1 MGEPNFFVVGAPR
14 AGTTSLW
21 HYLRQHPDVLMPST
35 SDTKEPSH
43 FADPLPTWA
52 EPFRDRSAYLKLFAT
67 PGTEKAIGEA
77 SPTYLGSEGCAQRI
91 HDAYPDARII
101 ISLRQPARRAFSFY
115 QYMCQWGLEWLPSFE
130 RALEEE
136 DDRLADAE
144 FQSDQAFWFGAFLY
158 FRGSLYSNQ
167 VKQWVEVFPREQIH
181 ILTFEDL
188 KRSPLETTQKIYR
201 FLDVDPDFI
210 PAFWRANRSRAPAW
224 PRLQHALARRWRN
237 HPLFTTKAERARGRV
252 VDRAVIPA
260 LLAGN
265 VLAGRWKKA
274 VLHLKT
280 ERRLLERYRS
290 DIAQTAELTGC
301 NLDHWFEPSPEPR
314 PKSLAANRIAGSILL
329 QAIALRQT
337 VPIEELGDWIIG

>member
-43 FADPLPTWA
+43 FADPIPTFA
-52 EPFRDRSAYLKLFAT
+52 TRFKDRDRYLKLFANS
-67 PGTEKAIGEA
+67 GSKRAIGEA
-77 SPTYLGSEGCAQRI
+77 SPVYLGSAGCAQRI
-91 HDAYPDARII
+91 HDAYPHARII

-115 QYMCQWGLEWLPSFE
+115 QYMCQWGLEWLPTFE
-130 RALEEE
+130 RALDVE
-136 DDRLADAE
+136 DQRMADTD
-144 FQSDQAFWFGAFLY
+144 FQRKYGYWSGAFLY
-158 FRGSLYSNQ
+158 FRSSLYASQ
-167 VKQWVEVFPREQIH
+167 IKQWVDVFPRDQIH

-188 KRSPLETTQKIYR
+188 KRHPLETTQRIYK
-201 FLDVDPDFI
+201 FLDVDPGFTPI
-210 PAFWRANRSRAPAW
+210 MWKSNRSRSPGW
-224 PRLQHALARRWRN
+224 LRLQVAITRRWKG
-237 HPLFTTKAERARGRV
+237 HPLFHSATERN
-252 VDRAVIPA
+252 RAGIVHRLVIPL

-265 VLAGRWKKA
+265 ASIGKWTRA
-274 VLHLKT
+274 RLHSDT

-314 PKSLAANRIAGSILL
+314 SIL
-329 QAIALRQT
+329 
-337 VPIEELGDWIIG
+337 G